1 MRYNDVRTVEGKPRI
16 SDFAS
21 QSGTPIVIDV
31 NTGYAS
37 YAMGKDV
44 MPLQVDPVTSFNQNG
59 CGGMSIYVNHPITLN
74 AQWTRILD
82 YDRKTV
88 ENELGIRTDLLA
100 GSLAPQYNSPLQVN
114 IVFNLT
120 FNEQQNG
127 TQFRVRILSLPDNVE
142 VNSVL
147 VSVGRNAAGYT
158 YAASFIAEVKNVGHE
173 FVVEI
178 GNGSTYSN
186 TFITDAHFSM
196 MTTKSI
202 SFIPPSTNDAWD
214 DGFSDGWS

>member
-1 MRYNDVRTVEGKPRI
+1 MNYNDVRTVKGTPHV

-21 QSGTPIVIDV
+21 KTGTPLVIDV
-31 NTGYAS
+31 DTGYAYFLRGS
-37 YAMGKDV
+37 DA
-44 MPLQVDPVTSFNQNG
+44 MPLQVDPATSFNQNG
-59 CGGMSIYVNHPITLN
+59 CGGMSRYVSRPITLN

-88 ENELGIRTDLLA
+88 ENELGVRSDLAA
-100 GSLAPQYNSPLQVN
+100 GTLAPQYNSPIQVN

-127 TQFRVRILSLPDNVE
+127 TQFRTRVLSLPDNVE

-147 VSVGRNAAGYT
+147 ISVGRNAAGYT
-158 YAASFIAEVKNVGHE
+158 YSASFITEVKNVGHE

-202 SFIPPSTNDAWD
+202 SFIPPSTNNAWD